1 MDSMIR
7 TRDLRVDYED
17 VAAVRD
23 LNLDIHRGEIF
34 GLIGPNGAGK
44 SSTIRVLATLQQ
56 PTYGEVRIG
65 GVDVIDDPRSVHRLL
80 GYMPDMPPVYGDLRC
95 WEYLDL
101 FAAAYFIDRRH
112 RRMRVGECLK
122 LAGLEAKRMA
132 MAGTLSRG
140 MKQRL
145 TFAKTL
151 LADPQVL
158 LLDEPAS
165 WLDPIARIEMRE
177 VIKELAERGR
187 TILISSHILV
197 ELSEFCHSVGIMEKG
212 VMVEGGRIDEIAG
225 RLRQTRRLLITFAF
239 SAESTTPANPYDS
252 ADRSIGYTGSADAEA
267 GSERDVT
274 ASASSNGSTAGSP
287 GAPGESEKS
296 PPATPPGR
304 AARALLPAYGKTQSL
319 LQQHASVESVRINK
333 DGHTFEVIFHGERD
347 SDVVAFLA
355 ELIQVHHLPVK
366 SFHEPRVGIEDILLK
381 VGARETA

>member
-7 TRDLRVDYED
+7 TRDLRVDYEN
-17 VAAVRD
+17 VVAVRD
-23 LNLDIHRGEIF
+23 LNLDVHRGEIF

-56 PTYGEVRIG
+56 PTYGEVRVG
-65 GVDVIDDPRSVHRLL
+65 GIDVLDDPRSVHRLL
-80 GYMPDMPPVYGDLRC
+80 GYMPDMPPVYSDLRC

-112 RRMRVGECLK
+112 RRARVEECLK
-122 LAGLEAKRMA
+122 LAGLESKRQA

-177 VIKELAERGR
+177 VIKDLAERGR
-187 TILISSHILV
+187 TILISSHILA

-212 VMVEGGRIDEIAG
+212 VMVECGRIEEIAG
-225 RLRQTRRLLITFAF
+225 RLRDTRRLLITFALPD
-239 SAESTTPANPYDS
+239 ESDDLVSPAAGESVGHDASVP
-252 ADRSIGYTGSADAEA
+252 GAEA
-267 GSERDVT
+267 EALRHDIAPRREHENGALK
-274 ASASSNGSTAGSP
+274 ASASAPRRASRP
-287 GAPGESEKS
+287 GLDRV
-296 PPATPPGR
+296 R
-304 AARALLPAYGKTQSL
+304 AVMEG
-319 LQQHASVESVRINK
+319 HAAVESVRLQK
-333 DGHTFEVIFHGERD
+333 DGETFEVLFHGKRD
-347 SDVVAFLA
+347 TDVAAFLA
-355 ELIQVHHLPVK
+355 ELIRVHHLPVK
-366 SFHEPRVGIEDILLK
+366 SFHEPKVGIEDILLK
-381 VGARETA
+381 VGARETS